1 MSRPARLAEFQLAN
15 KVLGVLQA
23 PTHFLVIPKVR
34 GNLAGLSG
42 AQPSDEGTLGHLL
55 IVAGQVAKQ
64 EGLDC
69 GYRVVINDGV

>member
-1 MSRPARLAEFQLAN
+1 MLMR
-15 KVLGVLQA
+15 VLQA

-55 IVAGQVAKQ
+55 IVAGQVANQ
-64 EGLDC
+64 EGLDS